1 MEPLMSQAEAA
12 AVLGLALRSMRA
24 IPAEKL
30 PRYKIGPRGGCV
42 KYRRIDLEAYIEA
55 SREAVPGK
63 VVRHRV
69 GRPDGKPLR
78 HV

>member
-1 MEPLMSQAEAA
+1 MITQAEAA
-12 AVLGLALRSMRA
+12 AVLGLALRTMRA
-24 IPAEKL
+24 IPADKL
-30 PRYKIGPRGGCV
+30 PRYKVGPRGGLV
-42 KYRRIDLEAYIEA
+42 RYRRADLEAYILA

-63 VVRHRV
+63 IVRRRV